1 LNQQIGDFLKD
12 QVENRTT
19 DFGQRVGTTA
29 QTLRNF
35 AEHLR
40 TQSGTPEAA
49 DMVDQGAAAVD
60 RVATYFKE
68 GDLEDMVADA
78 ETFSRERPWTVAAL
92 GAVAG
97 LLGARLLKSTAA
109 RRQALAQAD
118 EAMPSATGFDET
130 ATQSNGV
137 AKKRHAGRMNATRKN
152 KRSKSAPANGR

>member
-1 LNQQIGDFLKD
+1 LNQQLGDFLKD

-40 TQSGTPEAA
+40 TQSGSPEGA
-49 DMVDQGAAAVD
+49 DMVDQGAAAVE
-60 RVATYFKE
+60 RVATYFQE

-78 ETFSRERPWTVAAL
+78 ESFSRERPWTVASI

-97 LLGARLLKSTAA
+97 LLAARVLKSTAA
-109 RRQALAQAD
+109 RRRALAEGDVATTYATSAD
-118 EAMPSATGFDET
+118 SA
-130 ATQSNGV
+130 AQSNG
-137 AKKRHAGRMNATRKN
+137 AEKKARGSRMSPSRKKN
-152 KRSKSAPANGR
+152 RSKPAPTNGR